1 MPYHAD
7 SSLSWHKS
15 LLFVC
20 IVVGK
25 MKLNFLLANVCILY
39 CSVNNSTHISGYLQP
54 FYCIVKGFFYF
65 IFHFFTGCFLISK
78 LEPQAAIQV
87 ANGFEATTIF
97 LSFLIFLQGGI
108 AITPD
113 YPQHY
118 LQR

>member
-1 MPYHAD
+1 M
-7 SSLSWHKS
+7 
-15 LLFVC
+15 FVSF
-20 IVVGK
+20 IVQLIILHTFQVIYNHFIAQLRDF
-25 MKLNFLLANVCILY
+25 LN
-39 CSVNNSTHISGYLQP
+39 
-54 FYCIVKGFFYF
+54 F

-97 LSFLIFLQGGI
+97 LSFLIFLQGGM